1 MNKKLK
7 EQVKAAFQAPLPT
20 RKKEFLDNLNFP
32 KARYRNFVISQIGYI
47 RKRNW
52 LLSLSLVIGIFSYL
66 KFVQIEILT
75 TVLWVISSILPF
87 IALVVILEISRS
99 NSYHMSELEM
109 SCKHS
114 LSDIVLVRLGVLGS
128 FNFAMF
134 ISLLLLLSRWSD
146 YGIWRIGIYMSV
158 PFLLT
163 CTLSLIILN
172 YLKVKDTSYIC
183 GGISC
188 LVSVS
193 NSVFVNQAE
202 SVFTD
207 RYLMLWGIVLF
218 TLLIVLIM
226 QIIRLIKNMEELQ
239 WSFQSTV

>member
-7 EQVKAAFQAPLPT
+7 MQVKSAFQAPLPT
-20 RKKEFLDNLNFP
+20 KKNEFLDNFNFP

-52 LLSLSLVIGIFSYL
+52 LISLSLVMGAFLY
-66 KFVQIEILT
+66 FRYEHIENLT
-75 TVLWVISSILPF
+75 SVLWAISSILPF
-87 IALVVILEISRS
+87 IALVAVLEISRS
-99 NSYHMSELEM
+99 TSYHMSELEM

-128 FNFAMF
+128 FNFTIF
-134 ISLLLLLSRWSD
+134 ISLIFLLSKWSD
-146 YGIWRIGIYMSV
+146 YGIWRIGIYISV

-172 YLKVKDTSYIC
+172 HVKIRETSYIC

-188 LVSVS
+188 LVSVT
-193 NSVFVNQAE
+193 NSVFVYQAE
-202 SVFTD
+202 TVLTEK
-207 RYLMLWGIVLF
+207 YLILWGIVVF
-218 TLLIVLIM
+218 ILLIVLIRQTM
-226 QIIRLIKNMEELQ
+226 KLLKNMEELQ
-239 WSFQSTV
+239 WSLQLTV